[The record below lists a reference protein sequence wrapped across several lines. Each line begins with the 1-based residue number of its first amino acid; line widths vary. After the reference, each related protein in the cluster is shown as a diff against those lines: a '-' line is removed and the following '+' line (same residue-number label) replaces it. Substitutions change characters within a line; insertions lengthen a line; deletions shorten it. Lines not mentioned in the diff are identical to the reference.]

1 MLVSPHKPDTRCDG
15 VVRCLPAVPPCGRR
29 TKSGK
34 PARGK
39 IEADLHIGCASLPLR
54 LAVTPTSADRSTLAD
69 HSLDSTGRVVEHPG
83 VVVLDFPTFRPPR
96 WGPLVFPAQ
105 SALTPIAAT
114 PICAPIP
121 DSGRF
126 DLGGR
131 MTQHDGARHLGLT
144 STFGPQLGGRLFSPT
159 PVRGS
164 GRSAPPPSCARDPEP
179 SDLSRH
185 WSPARHLPEI
195 MRPLRSGLADRPP
208 GPSYWSSASSSS
220 PSIFVRR
227 LSILA

>member
-34 PARGK
+34 PALGK
-39 IEADLHIGCASLPLR
+39 LR
-54 LAVTPTSADRSTLAD
+54 PICTSDARHFRFDSPTPTSADRSTLAG
-69 HSLDSTGRVVEHPG
+69 HSLDSIGRVVEHPG

-105 SALTPIAAT
+105 FALTPIAAT

-164 GRSAPPPSCARDPEP
+164 GRSAPPPSCARD
-179 SDLSRH
+179 
-185 WSPARHLPEI
+185 
-195 MRPLRSGLADRPP
+195 GLHF
-208 GPSYWSSASSSS
+208 
-220 PSIFVRR
+220 I
-227 LSILA
+227 